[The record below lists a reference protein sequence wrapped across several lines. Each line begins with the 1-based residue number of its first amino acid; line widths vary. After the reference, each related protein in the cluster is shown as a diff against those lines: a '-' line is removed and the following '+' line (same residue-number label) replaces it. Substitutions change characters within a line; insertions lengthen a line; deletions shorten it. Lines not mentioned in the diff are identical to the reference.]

1 MSETQQPARQPV
13 STLITGAILV
23 TLDAQRRIISD
34 GAIALRGDRIAA
46 VGKSSELAER
56 FVAAQVIDG
65 RRFVITPGFVDAHI
79 HITGDPLTRGYIPD
93 DIDAGFEDKLTR
105 WVIPRFVSQ
114 TPEDERLSAQLA
126 ALQMLRSGTTCFL
139 EAGTIRQLDAVVDGL
154 KTAGIRGRVGTWV
167 EGRARAAGQ
176 QHAASDAAIRLL
188 EDEVARYP
196 AGAGALLAAFPI
208 LVGHTTNSD
217 AVWQAAK
224 RLADAHGLAVSAHM
238 SPFRSD
244 PDWYLEHLGRRP
256 IEHLAHLGVLGPN
269 LALTHLAHI
278 DAAELQLLAESGSHG
293 ILCPMAALKGGFG
306 ISVVGRFPEMS
317 AAGINLALG
326 TDGDLPD
333 LMQKVPLAAA
343 IFKDARQDARIYP
356 AQQVLEMAILG
367 GARVLQLQHEIGSL
381 EAGKK
386 ADLVL
391 HDTDRPEWQPL
402 LNALH
407 QLVWSSDGR
416 SVHSVWVDGVRVVDN
431 YRCTLLDESEIYRQ
445 ARVAS
450 RDLLRRSAVPA
461 VCAWPTGDLHV
472 E

>member
-1 MSETQQPARQPV
+1 MNGTGQSARERV

-23 TLDAQRRIISD
+23 TLDAQRRIVTD
-34 GAIALRGDRIAA
+34 GAIAIRGDRIAA
-46 VGKSSELAER
+46 VGKTRELADR
-56 FVAAQVIDG
+56 FEAAQVIDG
-65 RRFVITPGFVDAHI
+65 SRFVVTPGFVDAHI

-93 DIDAGFEDKLTR
+93 DIDAGFEDKLAR

-139 EAGTIRQLDAVVDGL
+139 EAGTIRHLDAVVDGL
-154 KTAGIRGRVGTWV
+154 KVSGIRGRAGTWV
-167 EGRARAAGQ
+167 EGRDRDAGRERAAT
-176 QHAASDAAIRLL
+176 DRAIRTL
-188 EDEVARYP
+188 EDEVERYP
-196 AGAGALLAAFPI
+196 ASAGALIAAYPI
-208 LVGHTTNSD
+208 LIGHTTNTD

-224 RLADAHGLAVSAHM
+224 RLADTHGLAVSAHM

-244 PDWYLEHLGRRP
+244 PDWYLEHLDRRP
-256 IEHLAHLGVLGPN
+256 IEHLAHIGVLGPN
-269 LALTHLAHI
+269 VALTHLAHI
-278 DAAELQLLAESGSHG
+278 DANELLLLAESHSNG
-293 ILCPMAALKGGFG
+293 ILCPMSALKGGFG

-343 IFKDARQDARIYP
+343 IFKDARQDARIFP

-367 GARVLQLQHEIGSL
+367 GARVLQLQQQIGSL
-381 EAGKK
+381 EVGKK

-431 YRCTLLDESEIYRQ
+431 YRCTLLDEGEIYRK
-445 ARVAS
+445 ARQAS
-450 RDLLRRSAVPA
+450 RDLLRRCEVPS
-461 VCAWPTGDLHV
+461 VCAWPTP
-472 E
+472 